1 MKGLIESSI
10 NEKQNLDKEILEAYA
25 EYYEKE
31 KRWLTS
37 LHAGKTIQDLIN
49 NACDKL
55 EEAGC
60 NLNETA
66 VTAVIEKIVAD
77 VTVEFFI
84 PQDFKDLQEALI
96 ASKEALG
103 TFRSFN
109 IDNQLFETSLTNQIN
124 SIEHQIE
131 LMLSNDRS

>member
-1 MKGLIESSI
+1 
-10 NEKQNLDKEILEAYA
+10 
-25 EYYEKE
+25 
-31 KRWLTS
+31 
-37 LHAGKTIQDLIN
+37 
-49 NACDKL
+49 KL

-66 VTAVIEKIVAD
+66 VTVVIEKIVAD